1 MSDNK
6 FSYTYSA
13 PTEQERREIA
23 SIRRQYAPLSD
34 KEEKLQRLRQLD
46 SRVNGIPQ
54 AISLCIGVLGLLIF
68 GFGLSLILVW
78 SQWVVGGIVMF
89 LGLPVMLIA
98 YPVYNLVLSEYKAKY
113 REEILSLSE
122 ELLQESNKAE

>member
-1 MSDNK
+1 MNDKK
-6 FSYTYSA
+6 FNYTYSA

-34 KEEKLQRLRQLD
+34 KEGKLQRLRQLD

-78 SQWVVGGIVMF
+78 SQGVVGGIVMF

-98 YPVYNLVLSEYKAKY
+98 YPTYNFVLSEYKAKY
-113 REEILSLSE
+113 REEILSLSA